1 MDLLRKKRIFFTL
14 LLLGS
19 LLVILVFRLGYIQF
33 VRVNQKVLETGRT
46 MREMSVLQREQGIIL
61 DPGRG
66 QFLDRHHKSLTG
78 QMVYVPVLFPL
89 PDRITKEQKSEILEM
104 ADILNINPDTLWTK
118 WNALTSPEW
127 WTLASGEP
135 RILTSREV
143 EAIQAKKVGVI
154 KALPY
159 MKRYIDSENGRQWL
173 GYLAELPEK
182 TAKSRLHQEVRD
194 PFNVKSGAGG
204 LERTL
209 EPLLKGLGPTIV
221 SSMVDGHKQPLNGTL
236 GARVIAPH
244 NPKYPL
250 NVETTID
257 LVLQEQIEKITKEA
271 EVAEGAVVVL
281 DAKNADVVAMV
292 SRPFYQPQQIS
303 LEKNEWANQAL
314 KAAVPGSIF
323 KIITAAAA
331 LEQGVVHP
339 QEKFHC
345 TGHYG
350 KYGLSC
356 WKTEGHGT
364 LTFAEGFAKSCNITF
379 AEVASRLSSKQIADA
394 AESLGLGRTVGFEK
408 DHYLGQDHFVLFDHE
423 EKGRIFNNKESIQ
436 LNDEGTRIQ
445 TAIGQRDVQVTPL
458 QAANLMVTLLHGGK
472 VQSPRI
478 VSHIHYAD
486 GSLLAEIPQKGLI
499 DKNVPS
505 IQQSTARKLLEF
517 MDKVVEEGTGQTLKE
532 ASWHLAGKSGTAQ
545 VIQNKGKRNHQW
557 FIGYGPVESP
567 EYAVAVLIKNVSP
580 SSKHKATSIFK
591 QVMDMLAK
599 THSKL

>member
-1 MDLLRKKRIFFTL
+1 MDLLRKRRIFFTL
-14 LLLGS
+14 LFLGGLLAV
-19 LLVILVFRLGYIQF
+19 LMIRLGYIQF
-33 VRVNQKVLETGRT
+33 IRVNQEVLETGRT

-89 PDRITKEQKSEILEM
+89 PDQITDEQESELLVLGG
-104 ADILNINPDTLWTK
+104 ILNINPDTLWTK
-118 WNALTSPEW
+118 WNTLTSPEW
-127 WTLASGEP
+127 LTLASGEP
-135 RILTSREV
+135 RILTPGEV
-143 EAIQAKKVGVI
+143 EAIQVKKI
-154 KALPY
+154 SMMKALPY
-159 MKRYIDSENGRQWL
+159 MKRYLGSENGRQWL

-182 TAKSRLHQEVRD
+182 TVKSNLHQEVKD
-194 PFNVKSGAGG
+194 PFNVKTGAGG
-204 LERTL
+204 LERSL
-209 EPLLKGLGPTIV
+209 EPILRGLGPTIV
-221 SSMVDGHKQPLNGTL
+221 SNMVSGHKQPLNGEL

-257 LVLQEQIEKITKEA
+257 IDLQEQIEKLTEEA
-271 EVAEGAVVVL
+271 GVTEGAVVVL

-292 SRPFYQPQQIS
+292 SRPFYDPQHIS

-339 QEKFHC
+339 KEKFHC

-356 WKTEGHGT
+356 WKAQGHGT
-364 LTFAEGFAKSCNITF
+364 LTFEEGFAKSCNITF
-379 AEVASRLSSKQIADA
+379 AEVASRLNSRQIADT
-394 AESLGLGRTVGFEK
+394 AESLGFGRTVGFEK
-408 DHYLGQDHFVLFDHE
+408 DQFLGQKHFRLFDYE
-423 EKGRIFNNKESIQ
+423 EKGRIFNSKKSIQ

-486 GSLLAEIPQKGLI
+486 GTLLTEIPSQRIL
-499 DKNVPS
+499 DKNVPA
-505 IQQSTARKLLEF
+505 IHKSTASKLLQL
-517 MDKVVEEGTGQTLKE
+517 MDKVVEEGTGESLKG
-532 ASWHLAGKSGTAQ
+532 ASWHVAGKSGTAQ
-545 VIQNKGKRNHQW
+545 VIQNNVNRNHQW
-557 FIGYGPVESP
+557 FIGYGPTESP
-567 EYAVAVLIKNVSP
+567 RYAVAVLIKNVSP
-580 SSKHKATSIFK
+580 ASKHKATSLFK

-599 THSKL
+599 THY